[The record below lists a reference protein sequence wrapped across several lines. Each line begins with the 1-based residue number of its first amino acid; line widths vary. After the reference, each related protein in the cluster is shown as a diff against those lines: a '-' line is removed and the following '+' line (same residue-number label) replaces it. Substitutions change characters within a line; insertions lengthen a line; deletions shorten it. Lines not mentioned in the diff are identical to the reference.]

1 MDTRHRAA
9 ARPVHRLDGRA
20 WRDLV
25 RFAGEAL
32 AAGLFASL
40 VLALATFIVSTQ
52 AAASPAA
59 GASAGR
65 AGLLL
70 RSAPGDAPLTAPLLS
85 TAVEIRVSGMVA
97 RATVRQRFHNPTTV
111 WQEGVYVFPL
121 PENAAVDRL
130 EMRVGERR
138 IEGQIRERAAARA
151 VYEQAKAE
159 GRKASLIEQER
170 PNVFTTSV
178 AHIAPDE
185 DVDVTI
191 EYQQT
196 LRFDAGAFRLR
207 FPMVVAPRYIPG
219 RVDAGP
225 DRGRGWS
232 AATDQ
237 VPDAPRIT
245 PPVAHPDDATINPL
259 TLAIDL
265 NPGFPLAKLESP
277 YHAITARETV
287 DGRHRIELAHGAVPA
302 DRDFEL
308 VWVPDVGHAPGAA
321 LFTEQKDGRIY
332 ALLLVTPPEADL
344 AGARM
349 PREAVFIID
358 TSGSMEGTSI
368 VQAREALQLALGRLQ
383 PGDRFNVI
391 EFNSTARALFG
402 APMPV
407 DPATLGRAR
416 SFVGGLKARGGTEM
430 RAALELALTADRAPG
445 LVRQVV
451 FLTDGAVGNE
461 ADLVALIRDRLGD
474 RRLFTVGIG
483 SAPNSHF
490 MSKAAQFGRGSFT
503 YVGDVREVA
512 GKMDALFRKLE
523 SPALTDIAIRWP
535 GPAETYP
542 ARVPD
547 LYAGEPIVVSAALGT
562 VAGDVV
568 LRGRR
573 GQEPWEARLPLT
585 ADAVEP
591 GVGVVWARGKIE
603 ALIDRI
609 GEGSP
614 ESEIRPEV
622 VEVALAH
629 HLVSRYTSL
638 VAVDVTPTVPADAVT
653 GTTALPTRLPE
664 GTSYEAIFGG
674 AAQTATP
681 ATLQLVAGLGALFAA
696 MLLRARYRR
705 TARWSS

>member
-9 ARPVHRLDGRA
+9 ARHLQPLDSRA

-52 AAASPAA
+52 AAAATVA
-59 GASAGR
+59 GESVGST
-65 AGLLL
+65 GLLL
-70 RSAPGDAPLTAPLLS
+70 KSGPGAAPLPAPLLLTDVRIS
-85 TAVEIRVSGMVA
+85 ISGMVA
-97 RATVRQRFHNPTTV
+97 RATVRQRFHNPTAT

-121 PENAAVDRL
+121 PENAAVDHL

-138 IEGQIRERAAARA
+138 IEGRIRERTVARA
-151 VYEQAKAE
+151 AYEQAKAD
-159 GRKASLIEQER
+159 GRKASLVEQER
-170 PNVFTTSV
+170 PNLFTTNV

-185 DVDVTI
+185 DIDVTI

-196 LRFDAGAFRLR
+196 LHFDAGAFRLR
-207 FPMVVAPRYIPG
+207 FPMVVAPRYLPG
-219 RVDAGP
+219 DAVAEPDAGT
-225 DRGRGWS
+225 GWA
-232 AATDQ
+232 AATDR

-245 PPVAHPDDATINPL
+245 PPVAHPAEGAINPV

-265 NPGFPLAKLESP
+265 NAGFPLAKLDSP
-277 YHAITARETV
+277 YHAITVRESP
-287 DGRHRIELAHGAVPA
+287 DGRHRIELAGGAVPA
-302 DRDFEL
+302 NRDFEL
-308 VWVPDVGHAPGAA
+308 VWVPDVGRAPGAA
-321 LFTEQKDGRIY
+321 LFTEHRDGRSY
-332 ALLLVTPPEADL
+332 ALLMVAPPEVDRTAP
-344 AGARM
+344 RM

-407 DPATLGRAR
+407 DPATVGRAR
-416 SFVGGLKARGGTEM
+416 SFVAGLKARGGTEM
-430 RAALELALTADRAPG
+430 RAALELALTPGGAPG
-445 LVRQVV
+445 FVRQVV

-461 ADLVALIRDRLGD
+461 ADLVTLIRNRLGD

-490 MSKAAQFGRGSFT
+490 MTKAAQFGRGSFT

-512 GKMDALFRKLE
+512 EKMGSLFRKLE
-523 SPALTDIAIRWP
+523 SPVLTDIAIAWP
-535 GPAETYP
+535 GRAETYP
-542 ARVPD
+542 AQVPD
-547 LYAGEPIVVSAALGT
+547 LYAGEPIVVSAALDG
-562 VAGDVV
+562 VAGEVV

-573 GQEPWEARLPLT
+573 GDQPWQATLPLVGDG
-585 ADAVEP
+585 AEP
-591 GVGVVWARGKIE
+591 GIGVLWARSKIE
-603 ALIDRI
+603 ALIDRMRD
-609 GEGSP
+609 GST
-614 ESEIRPEV
+614 ETEVRPAL

-629 HLVSRYTSL
+629 HLVSKYTSL
-638 VAVDVTPTVPADAVT
+638 VAVDVTPTLPADAISAR
-653 GTTALPTRLPE
+653 TALPTNLPE
-664 GTSYEAIFGG
+664 GMSYEAIFGG
-674 AAQTATP
+674 GPQTATP
-681 ATLQLVAGLGALFAA
+681 ATLQLVFGALALLAA
-696 MLLRARYRR
+696 AVLATLPRRRLRGEG
-705 TARWSS
+705 